1 MPAAKSKKLI
11 DGGYDGK
18 VVTFGIRPEDVYDS
32 EVFLESSPQSVF
44 ESTVKVYE
52 LLGAEVNLYFDL
64 DEFPITARVDPR
76 TTARPGDSIKFAFD
90 IDKIHVFD
98 KETEQTITN

>member
-1 MPAAKSKKLI
+1 M
-11 DGGYDGK
+11 
-18 VVTFGIRPEDVYDS
+18 YDS
-32 EVFLESSPQSVF
+32 EVFLNSSPQSVF

-64 DEFPITARVDPR
+64 DEFAITARVDPR
-76 TTARPGDSIKFAFD
+76 TSSRPGDAIKFAFD